1 MNKDFI
7 TVENLSYFYGGCN
20 NRSLQDI
27 NIRIKKEDFILLCGE
42 SGSGKSTLIKCLCGS
57 IPNFYGG
64 KIRGNIYIEGK
75 NLKNILPKDLK
86 GKITV
91 VFQHPEKQIIMNKV
105 HREIAFGIENIGLD
119 ERIIKRRVMESLQ
132 FCNILHL
139 AYKDVDSLSG
149 GEKQKVSI
157 ASALAYR
164 PECIILDEPT
174 SQLDPLSKEEIVN
187 IIKKINK
194 EFGITIIVVE
204 QRIEKWFECANKIAF
219 MKKGKLDFNGTSEE
233 FIKHYEKVK
242 YFLPQHIN
250 ILKSLGIYN
259 IYSFKETRQY
269 LQENFLK
276 YYEKSEVTKCE
287 NNSEIIKCENNKEVI
302 IDIDDLKYSY
312 KNTSDDFRIK
322 DINLKVH
329 KQDVLSIIGANG
341 AGKSTFLKF
350 LAGILKYK
358 GSIKIFNKELRKYK
372 RKELSSIVAYVSQNP
387 QDYISKDTVYEEL
400 KFTLDNFNIKS
411 YDIIDKIL
419 KKLHIYNIKDKNPR
433 DISGGEKQR
442 VAIASMLVLNP
453 KILLLDEPTRGL
465 HVEAKNQ
472 LLNLLREINQE
483 GTTIILVTH
492 DMNFVA
498 NISNKVMVMFN
509 GEVTALDSKDKVLKE
524 GIFYTTS
531 INKLF
536 RNIDEN
542 IFTLEDLKASYRKF

>member
-1 MNKDFI
+1 MDKDFI
-7 TVENLSYFYGGCN
+7 TVENLSYCYGGCN
-20 NRSLQDI
+20 NKSLQDI

-91 VFQHPEKQIIMNKV
+91 VFQHPEKQIMMNKV
-105 HREIAFGIENIGLD
+105 HREVAFGIENIALD
-119 ERIIKRRVMESLQ
+119 EKIIKRRVMESLQ

-139 AYKDVDSLSG
+139 AYKDVNSLSG

-187 IIKKINK
+187 IIKKINE

-204 QRIEKWFECANKIAF
+204 QRIEKWFECANRIAF
-219 MKKGKLDFNGTSEE
+219 MKEGRLDFNGTSEE
-233 FIKHYEKVK
+233 FIRHYEKIK
-242 YFLPQHIN
+242 YFLPQHIS
-250 ILKSLGIYN
+250 ILKSLAIDN

-269 LQENFLK
+269 LQENFFK
-276 YYEKSEVTKCE
+276 QYEKSEV
-287 NNSEIIKCENNKEVI
+287 IKYENNKEVI
-302 IDIDDLKYSY
+302 IDIDDLRYSY
-312 KNTSDDFRIK
+312 KNTSDDFKIK

-329 KQDVLSIIGANG
+329 KQDILSVIGANG
-341 AGKSTFLKF
+341 SGKSTFLKF

-358 GSIKIFNKELRKYK
+358 GSIKIFNKEVRKYK

-400 KFTLDNFNIKS
+400 KFTLDNFDIKN
-411 YDIIDKIL
+411 YDIIDKVL
-419 KKLHIYNIKDKNPR
+419 KKLHIYSIKDRNPR

-465 HVEAKNQ
+465 HVEAKKQ
-472 LLNLLREINQE
+472 LLDLLKEINQE

-509 GEVTALDSKDKVLKE
+509 GEITALDSKDKVLRE